1 MIVMGHHSFKDRAL
15 IKRQW
20 ATQKTNKMGKKLMD
34 ENKQGN
40 RRMSISVV
48 AGGHVFPWSYSAYRR
63 MNAKS
68 AIKKLQKVTREKEAQ
83 RLEHKRIEKVEG
95 EVLKKNEEKV
105 LKARESVGVL
115 NI

>member
-48 AGGHVFPWSYSAYRR
+48 AGGHVFP
-63 MNAKS
+63 
-68 AIKKLQKVTREKEAQ
+68 
-83 RLEHKRIEKVEG
+83 
-95 EVLKKNEEKV
+95 
-105 LKARESVGVL
+105 
-115 NI
+115 